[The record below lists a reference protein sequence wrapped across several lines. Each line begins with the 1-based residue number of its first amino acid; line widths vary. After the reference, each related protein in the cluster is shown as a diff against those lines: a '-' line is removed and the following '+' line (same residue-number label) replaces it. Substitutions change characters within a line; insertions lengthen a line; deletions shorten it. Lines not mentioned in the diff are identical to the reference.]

1 MTQTTASTTRVVGMN
16 DEQTTC
22 DACGR
27 MELRG
32 TVILAD
38 ENGEFGRY
46 GTTCAGRILGW
57 SISRSQAESA
67 EAYRRQCVASDLR
80 AARAA
85 AINGDAATARM
96 YLRDARRTGIIRPD
110 EHAHAATTESMID

>member
-1 MTQTTASTTRVVGMN
+1 MN

-27 MELRG
+27 IELRG

-38 ENGEFGRY
+38 ESGEFGRY

-57 SISRSQAESA
+57 SISRSQAQSA

-80 AARAA
+80 AARSA

-96 YLRDARRTGIIRPD
+96 YLRDARRTGLIRSD